1 MKSTQNTPSTNVD
14 SHATTDNANAN
25 AAAAADRTVT
35 ANATAA
41 AIENRPSSVK
51 IGARSLALAAG
62 ILLALIVLS
71 GVLTRTLPPGEYQ
84 RVVTDGR
91 TSVVDGSFSYLNP
104 QQIAEVRADQPV
116 WRWFTAPV
124 EVLWGDN
131 RVTIAVI
138 AAFLFFVG
146 GSFTIVEKV
155 GVMESILVRAVDRF
169 SDRKYLL
176 MALVMAVVMVLS
188 SFVGLYEGLLP
199 IVIFIVPLAIT
210 LGWDSLTGLGMS
222 LLAMGFGFAAAVT
235 NPFTVQVPQTIAEL
249 PVNSGAWLRIP
260 FLLIAY
266 IVAFGFT
273 AWYARKVEKTPS
285 KSLSYKADEELRHQY
300 DREVVLSGRDA
311 AMRPEM
317 TRAITWFGYAMGLGV
332 VMMLTASTLTA
343 TGIWPGASDLSFPL
357 LALVFLFA
365 GLGSGHLG
373 GLRGR
378 KLARVFF
385 KGMLNILPGLVLIL
399 MAMSVPHIMTRGK
412 VMDTILFSAGEMIR
426 DSGPYNAV
434 FLIYA
439 VTLLLNF
446 FVSSASA
453 KAFLMMPI
461 LIPLAEM
468 TGLTRQTTVLAFSLG
483 DGFSNILYPTNALL
497 LIGLSFTKVGWGTW
511 FRWSIKVQLLM
522 IFFSLIFLVVAV
534 KIVFGPF

>member
-1 MKSTQNTPSTNVD
+1 MSGNTDV
-14 SHATTDNANAN
+14 
-25 AAAAADRTVT
+25 RQ
-35 ANATAA
+35 
-41 AIENRPSSVK
+41 SSVK
-51 IGARSLALAAG
+51 IGARAFTLAG
-62 ILLALIVLS
+62 SILLVLIIVS
-71 GVLTRTLPPGEYQ
+71 GILTRTLPPGEYE
-84 RVVTDGR
+84 RTRIDGR
-91 TSVVDGSFSYLNP
+91 TSVVEDSFTYLSGHE
-104 QQIAEVRADQPV
+104 ADSVRDEQPI

-124 EVLWGDN
+124 EVFWGDN
-131 RVTIAVI
+131 SLTIAVI

-146 GSFTIVEKV
+146 GSFTIIENV

-176 MALVMAVVMVLS
+176 MGLVIAVIMLLS

-199 IVIFIVPLAIT
+199 VVIFIVPLAIT

-235 NPFTVQVPQTIAEL
+235 NPFTVQVPQKVAEL

-260 FLLIAY
+260 FLLLAY
-266 IVAFGFT
+266 IVAFGLT
-273 AWYARKVEKTPS
+273 ALYAKRIEKNPE
-285 KSLSYKADEELRHQY
+285 KSLSFKADAELRKQY
-300 DREVVLSGRDA
+300 DKDKVLAGREK

-317 TRAITWFGYAMGLGV
+317 TRAISWFGYSMAFGILLMLG
-332 VMMLTASTLTA
+332 ASTLTA

-357 LALVFLFA
+357 LALVFLGA
-365 GLGSGHLG
+365 GLGAGHFA

-378 KLARVFF
+378 GLAGVFF
-385 KGMLNILPGLVLIL
+385 KGILNILPGLLLIV
-399 MAMSVPHIMTRGK
+399 MAMAVPHIMTRGK
-412 VMDTILFSAGEMIR
+412 VMDTILFRAGEMIR
-426 DSGPYNAV
+426 GSGPYSAV
-434 FLIYA
+434 YLIYM
-439 VTLLLNF
+439 VTLMMNF

-468 TGLTRQTTVLAFSLG
+468 ANVTRQTAVFAFSLG

-511 FRWSIKVQLLM
+511 VRWSIKAQLIMAVLA
-522 IFFSLIFLVVAV
+522 LAFLAVAV
-534 KIVFGPF
+534 KVGFGPF

>member
-1 MKSTQNTPSTNVD
+1 MNNTID
-14 SHATTDNANAN
+14 D
-25 AAAAADRTVT
+25 
-35 ANATAA
+35 
-41 AIENRPSSVK
+41 RPSSVK
-51 IGARSLALAAG
+51 IGARSLALAG
-62 ILLALIVLS
+62 SILLVLIIVS
-71 GVLTRTLPPGEYQ
+71 GILTRTLPPGEYE
-84 RVVTDGR
+84 RIVTNGR
-91 TSVVDGSFSYLNP
+91 TTVVDGSFSYLNAN
-104 QQIAEVRADQPV
+104 QIGAVRDAQPV

-131 RVTIAVI
+131 SVTIAVI

-155 GVMESILVRAVDRF
+155 GVMESILVRAVDHF
-169 SDRKYLL
+169 FERKYLL
-176 MALVMAVVMVLS
+176 MALVMAVIMVLS

-222 LLAMGFGFAAAVT
+222 LLAMGFGFASAVT
-235 NPFTVQVPQTIAEL
+235 NPFTVQVPQKIAEL
-249 PVNSGAWLRIP
+249 PVNSGAWLRVP
-260 FLLIAY
+260 FLVIAY

-273 AWYARKVEKTPS
+273 ALYARRVEKTPS
-285 KSLSYKADEELRHQY
+285 KSLSYKADEELRLQY
-300 DREVVLSGRDA
+300 DKEKVLSGREA

-317 TRAITWFGYAMGLGV
+317 SRAIAWFGYAMGAGV
-332 VMMLTASTLTA
+332 LMMLAASTLTA

-357 LALVFLFA
+357 LALVFLAA

-373 GLRGR
+373 GLKGR
-378 KLARVFF
+378 KLAKVFF
-385 KGMLNILPGLVLIL
+385 KGMLNILPGLLLIL
-399 MAMSVPHIMTRGK
+399 MAMAVPHIMTRGK
-412 VMDTILFSAGEMIR
+412 VMDTILFSAGELIR
-426 DSGPYNAV
+426 ESGPYNAV
-434 FLIYA
+434 LLIYA
-439 VTLLLNF
+439 VTLLMNF

-468 TGLTRQTTVLAFSLG
+468 SGLTRQTTVFAFSLG

-511 FRWSIKVQLLM
+511 FRWSIKAQIVMTVFALA
-522 IFFSLIFLVVAV
+522 FLFLAV
-534 KIVFGPF
+534 KVVFGPF